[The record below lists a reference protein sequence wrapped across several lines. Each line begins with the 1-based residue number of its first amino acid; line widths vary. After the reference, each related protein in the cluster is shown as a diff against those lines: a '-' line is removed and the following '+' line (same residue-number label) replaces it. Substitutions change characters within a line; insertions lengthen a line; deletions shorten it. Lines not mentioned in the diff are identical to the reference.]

1 MAGEGGGQKRTGGS
15 CFGCLVWLMSFVV
28 LFLFFFGIKACVFD
42 KHAQPEGANFETTSS
57 STMDSSSVR

>member
-1 MAGEGGGQKRTGGS
+1 MAGEGGGQNRSGGS

-42 KHAQPEGANFETTSS
+42 KHAQSADASSETASS
-57 STMDSSSVR
+57 STADSSGAR

>member
-1 MAGEGGGQKRTGGS
+1 MAGEGGGQNRSGGS

-42 KHAQPEGANFETTSS
+42 RHGQSEDASSKTTLS
-57 STMDSSSVR
+57 STMDSPGAC